1 MLTLGAL
8 YLDDDGLAVE
18 LIERDGS
25 RRRVDVRTIDQ
36 PRLESLPDLDRGR
49 IRSALMTLHRQGE
62 HHACT

>member
-8 YLDDDGLAVE
+8 FLGDDGLAVE

-25 RRRVDVRTIDQ
+25 RRRLEVRTVDQ
-36 PRLESLPDLDRGR
+36 PGLESLFDLDRGR